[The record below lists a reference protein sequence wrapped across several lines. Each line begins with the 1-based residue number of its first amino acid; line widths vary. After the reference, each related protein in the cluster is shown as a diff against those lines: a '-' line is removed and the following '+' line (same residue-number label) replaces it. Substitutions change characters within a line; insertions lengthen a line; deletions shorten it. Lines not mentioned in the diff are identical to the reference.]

1 MTTIPEDT
9 AKAIAEYLR
18 RTAEGVGPMNPMS
31 LRHHWINLLDP
42 RPVPLREAV
51 ALTLA
56 THHNDWK
63 WAEYSAAVI
72 AVIRERVEQPRIESG
87 ATRSAEYVK
96 GYSAARIH
104 VLAMLDES

>member
-1 MTTIPEDT
+1 MTTIPDDT
-9 AKAIAEYLR
+9 AKEIAELLR
-18 RTAEGVGPMNPMS
+18 DGGWDDFAD
-31 LRHHWINLLDP
+31 LLDP